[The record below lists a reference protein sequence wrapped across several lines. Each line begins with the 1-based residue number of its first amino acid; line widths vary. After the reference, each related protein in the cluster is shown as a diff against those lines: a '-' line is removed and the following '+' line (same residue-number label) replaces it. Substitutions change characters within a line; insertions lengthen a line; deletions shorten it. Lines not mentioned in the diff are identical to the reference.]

1 MAGNGVQARGEKRAR
16 AGERGESER
25 ESVGASLEESLVAVT
40 SGRVGWC
47 VGFEDN
53 ERAEVLATGKGCHSE
68 QFAGPP
74 ARAVG
79 WRGVGGSQGSSG
91 PPVGYPTA
99 CEGCWLR
106 GPFPEQKGGVTG

>member
-79 WRGVGGSQGSSG
+79 WRGSGRKPRTQWATGGLPHG
-91 PPVGYPTA
+91 
-99 CEGCWLR
+99 LR
-106 GPFPEQKGGVTG
+106 RVLAAWPLP